1 MKRKIVVCDESSMVL
16 EALSL
21 VLTDKYEV
29 YTISQ
34 SKKLIGA
41 VESIHPDIVLM
52 SAEMHWQFD
61 GNLILQSLFSKTVK
75 TIPVIMMSANP
86 ADSESAKAWGADSF
100 LPKPLDLNELYY
112 QLEKCTKMTCRSTA

>member
-1 MKRKIVVCDESSMVL
+1 MKRKIIVCDESSMVL

-21 VLTDKYEV
+21 VLTDEYEV

-41 VESIHPDIVLM
+41 VESIHPDILLM

-61 GNLILQSLFSKTVK
+61 GNLILQSLFSKTFK
-75 TIPVIMMSANP
+75 NIPVIMMSANP
-86 ADSESAKAWGADSF
+86 ADSDAARAWGADSF

-112 QLEKCTKMTCRSTA
+112 QLEKCTKVTCRSTA